1 MKRLA
6 VFLADG
12 FEECEAL
19 VLVDL
24 CRRAGID
31 VDMLSINDQTG
42 NLLVASSHMVTV
54 RADGYLSGHQPN
66 EYDVIYLPGGKVGV
80 DNLARS
86 ELVKSWIQAFVD
98 DGKTIVSV
106 CAGPSVL
113 SRYGY
118 LDGKTYTC
126 YPGFENYGPN
136 AHYTANQMEH
146 DGIFLTGNGLGACY
160 LVAKELIIE
169 MVDETT
175 AQKVFDAIQYRGN

>member
-6 VFLADG
+6 VLLADG

-19 VLVDL
+19 VIVDL

-31 VDMLSINDQTG
+31 VDMLAINDQTG

-54 RADGYLSGHQPN
+54 RADAFLSTKVPQD
-66 EYDVIYLPGGKVGV
+66 YDVMYLPGGKIGV
-80 DNLARS
+80 DNLSRS
-86 ELVKSWIQAFVD
+86 ELVKSWIQSFVD
-98 DGKTIVSV
+98 TGKTIVAV

-126 YPGFENYGPN
+126 YPGFENYGPKAN
-136 AHYTANQMEH
+136 YTGSQMER
-146 DGIFLTGNGLGACY
+146 DGQFLTGNGLGACY
-160 LVAKELIIE
+160 LIAKAMISE

-175 AQKVFDAIQYRGN
+175 ALKVLDAIQYRGN